1 MEQIDPELAESEWIF
16 PTDEQLSR
24 GTIFQP
30 LDEETDSKYQ
40 AEFQAVIGN

>member
-16 PTDEQLSR
+16 PNDEQLGR
-24 GTIFQP
+24 GTIFQA

-40 AEFQAVIGN
+40 SQFQAVIGN